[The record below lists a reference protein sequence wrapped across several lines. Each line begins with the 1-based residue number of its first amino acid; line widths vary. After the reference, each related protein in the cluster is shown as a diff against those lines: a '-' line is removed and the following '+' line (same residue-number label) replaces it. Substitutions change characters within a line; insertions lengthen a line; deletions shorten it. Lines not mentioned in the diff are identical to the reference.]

1 MFRAL
6 ARHLCRR
13 YPTLAFTVAFCSSS
27 PNLKPLELKQ
37 DPAQFSHK
45 FLIQQA
51 SSVVTSATSQ
61 LLTQSVVAIIDTV
74 EKYRLTVLELIQL
87 VESREQI
94 KGGEI
99 ADELSELITGS
110 RLKAND
116 LKSQLLELQAFMEY
130 VEKLVTSAAET
141 AFLAGA
147 EYSSTSL
154 SERMHSAQI
163 QVRESLKSLQNLEHD
178 LILLQKRIII
188 DTEV

>member
-1 MFRAL
+1 M
-6 ARHLCRR
+6 
-13 YPTLAFTVAFCSSS
+13 VA
-27 PNLKPLELKQ
+27 PPGPLYWYSMRGPVTKFKE

-61 LLTQSVVAIIDTV
+61 LLTQSVVAIVDTV
-74 EKYRLTVLELIQL
+74 EKYRSTVLELIQL

-94 KGGEI
+94 NEGEL

-110 RLKAND
+110 RVKASDLKA
-116 LKSQLLELQAFMEY
+116 QLLELQAFMEY
-130 VEKLVTSAAET
+130 VEKLVNSAAET

-154 SERMHSAQI
+154 SESLHSAQFQI
-163 QVRESLKSLQNLEHD
+163 RESLKNLQNLDHN
-178 LILLQKRIII
+178 LILLQKRIIV
-188 DTEV
+188 DAE